1 MHIPE
6 TIKTYGL
13 IAVIIIFSFW
23 FAARF
28 IEPTPPKELT
38 IAAGAVDGDYY
49 RYAQIYQQKLA
60 DQGIT
65 LNILET
71 AGSIENIK
79 LLEDRKADIAFVQ
92 SGLATAENA
101 EYIETLGGLYY
112 EPIWVFTRGEL
123 NQGKDLQKLKGKKIA
138 IGKPGSGTNAIARQ
152 LLALNDML
160 DNTTLVEISGQAAV
174 DALKSGEVNAAIFV
188 AKPSADM
195 IKTLMRDPALKL
207 MSFDRAQGYTGT
219 YPFLSKVTLNE
230 GVIDMARNIP
240 SQNVTLLSPVAQL
253 TAHKDFHGALKTLLI
268 STSIGIHHDATSL
281 SAKGRF
287 PTLDFIDLPIA
298 SEASRYFKY
307 GPNILQRFLP
317 FWLADM
323 ISRMVVMLIPL
334 LGVMLP
340 LIKLASPTYR
350 WRTRSKI
357 YKWYKNLKKM
367 EENANASEADVDEIL
382 AALAKIDAEVKKT
395 IVPLSYSDELYNL
408 RLHIQMIKDHLH
420 RAK

>member
-71 AGSIENIK
+71 AGSMENIK
-79 LLEDRKADIAFVQ
+79 LLEERKADIAFVQ

-112 EPIWVFTRGEL
+112 EPIWVFTRGEV

-174 DALKSGEVNAAIFV
+174 DALKSGKVNAATFV
-188 AKPSADM
+188 AKSSADI

-240 SQNVTLLSPVAQL
+240 HQNVTLLSPVAQL

-268 STSIGIHHDATSL
+268 STSIGIHNDATSL

-298 SEASRYFKY
+298 SEASRYFEY
-307 GPNILQRFLP
+307 GPNVLQRFLP

-357 YKWYKNLKKM
+357 YKWYKSLKKM
-367 EENANASEADVDEIL
+367 EENATASEADVDEIL

>member
-28 IEPTPPKELT
+28 IEPTPPKEIT

-49 RYAQIYQQKLA
+49 RYAEIYQRKLA

-71 AGSIENIK
+71 AGSMENIK
-79 LLEDRKADIAFVQ
+79 LLEERKADIAFVQ

-112 EPIWVFTRGEL
+112 EPIWVFTRGEV

-160 DNTTLVEISGQAAV
+160 DNTTLVEISGQDAI
-174 DALKSGEVNAAIFV
+174 DALKSGKVNAATFV
-188 AKPSADM
+188 AKPSAVM

-207 MSFDRAQGYTGT
+207 MSFERAQGYTGT

-268 STSIGIHHDATSL
+268 STSIGIHNDATSL

-307 GPNILQRFLP
+307 GPNVLQRFLP

-357 YKWYKNLKKM
+357 YKWYKSLKKM
-367 EENANASEADVDEIL
+367 EENATASEADIDEIL

>member
-71 AGSIENIK
+71 AGSMENIK
-79 LLEDRKADIAFVQ
+79 LLEERKADIAFVQ

-112 EPIWVFTRGEL
+112 EPVWVFTRGEV

-160 DNTTLVEISGQAAV
+160 DNTTLVEISGQDAV
-174 DALKSGEVNAAIFV
+174 DALKSGKVNAATFV

-195 IKTLMRDPALKL
+195 IKTLMRDPTLKL

-268 STSIGIHHDATSL
+268 STSIGIHNDATSL

-298 SEASRYFKY
+298 SEALRYFEY
-307 GPNILQRFLP
+307 GPNVLQRFLP

-357 YKWYKNLKKM
+357 YKWYKSLKKM
-367 EENANASEADVDEIL
+367 EENANASEADVDETL